1 MNPTNQ
7 KIRLAIAGNR
17 RLIRDLISTAFAG
30 ETEIE
35 VVAEAENLKLA
46 IDMVRKHKPDLV
58 ILDIELI
65 ELNLFEIIPEVKKA
79 YHGTRV
85 LVLAAKLRDD
95 DIYRLIKAGAR
106 GYISTQNAGLADLI
120 NAIKAIAA
128 GEFWIERKMTA
139 RLLDF
144 ELLKKTDGDISK
156 TKQILSKRE
165 LEVISYLAKGF
176 SNKEIAAALFISEK
190 TVKSH
195 INRIFKKL
203 NISRRTEALLYAI
216 NHGYIKPK
224 GFKI

>member
-1 MNPTNQ
+1 M
-7 KIRLAIAGNR
+7 
-17 RLIRDLISTAFAG
+17 
-30 ETEIE
+30 
-35 VVAEAENLKLA
+35 
-46 IDMVRKHKPDLV
+46 
-58 ILDIELI
+58 DIELI
-65 ELNLFEIIPEVKKA
+65 ELNLFEIIPEVKQA

-95 DIYRLIKAGAR
+95 DIYRLIKSGAR

-165 LEVISYLAKGF
+165 VEVISYLAKGF
-176 SNKEIAAALFISEK
+176 SNKEIADALFISEK

-195 INRIFKKL
+195 INRMFKKL

-216 NHGYIKPK
+216 NHGYIKP
-224 GFKI
+224 

>member
-1 MNPTNQ
+1 MRLNPTNQ

-30 ETEIE
+30 ETKIE

-46 IDMVRKHKPDLV
+46 IDMARKHKPDLV

-65 ELNLFEIIPEVKKA
+65 ELNLFEIIPEVNKA

-85 LVLAAKLRDD
+85 LVLAPKLRDD

-106 GYISTQNAGLADLI
+106 GYISTQNAGTADLI

-165 LEVISYLAKGF
+165 VEVISYLAKGF

-195 INRIFKKL
+195 INRMFKKL

-216 NHGYIKPK
+216 NHGYIKP
-224 GFKI
+224 